1 MTDLEKAAVEESENG
16 NGKNKHTI
24 IDEIADNI
32 IKILLVVFILW
43 GFAYCMMA
51 YVGKDKG
58 VDPNLVYGFFAG
70 SLGTMIPA
78 YFAIN
83 KIKKDKLPNE

>member
-1 MTDLEKAAVEESENG
+1 MTEDLKEELEIEPLN
-16 NGKNKHTI
+16 NKHTVV
-24 IDEIADNI
+24 DEIADNI
-32 IKILLVVFILW
+32 IKILIVVFLIW
-43 GFAYCMMA
+43 GFAYCMLN

-70 SLGTMIPA
+70 SIGTMIPA

-83 KIKKDKLPNE
+83 KIKKDKIV